1 MSESRP
7 DDSPSRGPAEPDTRE
22 PDAAAALSL
31 PGQLDVQSKD
41 ASGVSNPRAPPPRQ
55 RRAGLQSV
63 ALDGLPGRCEAAHA
77 RTFSAHASPA
87 ISRHSLYTART
98 CTRALPAAFKV
109 SRPAVGG
116 VGENRGREN
125 SLGTGGTGATPRA
138 TERQTTVGPL
148 TSGQLTSGKLKT
160 DDILGKPREARAS
173 KGDGVPIKV
182 GETICL
188 YSADR
193 QAYLSMNDLEGPRPP
208 WMDAFG

>member
-1 MSESRP
+1 MCRAKTLRACRTLERLPLGSV
-7 DDSPSRGPAEPDTRE
+7 GPGCSLWHWMGFQV
-22 PDAAAALSL
+22 DARRHTHALSL
-31 PGQLDVQSKD
+31 HTRV
-41 ASGVSNPRAPPPRQ
+41 AP
-55 RRAGLQSV
+55 
-63 ALDGLPGRCEAAHA
+63 AL
-77 RTFSAHASPA
+77 
-87 ISRHSLYTART
+87 SRHSLYTART

-109 SRPAVGG
+109 PRPAVGG

-125 SLGTGGTGATPRA
+125 SLGTGGTGATPRV